1 MLRYLFVVPIVIH
14 GFAHLSGFL
23 AAFTDAEVGYAKKP
37 WVLTDQVF
45 LNRWPGRAFGLVWL
59 LSMIGLVS
67 SGAGILLGQTWWPEL
82 LVGSS
87 ILSLAA
93 ILPWMTSVPP
103 GAIAGAVFDVLILIV
118 LLSPLK
124 ARLMAVLI

>member
-1 MLRYLFVVPIVIH
+1 MLRYLFIIPIIIH

-23 AAFTDAEVGYAKKP
+23 AAFTDAEVGYTQHS
-37 WVLTDQVF
+37 WVFSKHVF
-45 LNRWPGRAFGLVWL
+45 LDRWPGRAFGLVWL

-67 SGAGILLGQTWWPEL
+67 SGAGILLGQSWWPEL

-87 ILSLAA
+87 ALSLVA
-93 ILPWMTSVPP
+93 ILPWIRTVPP
-103 GAIAGAVFDVLILIV
+103 GAIAGAVFDVLVLIA

-124 ARLMAVLI
+124 DRLIAVLI